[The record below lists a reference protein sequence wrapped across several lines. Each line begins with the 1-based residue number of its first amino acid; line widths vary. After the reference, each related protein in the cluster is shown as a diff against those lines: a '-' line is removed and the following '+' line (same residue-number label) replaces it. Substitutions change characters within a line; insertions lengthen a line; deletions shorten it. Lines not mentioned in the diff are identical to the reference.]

1 MSIIEMDLVF
11 ICCHCYTQIAI
22 FGGFK
27 RRKHSH
33 TNTLMREYEQVILVY
48 CKLRIL
54 AIMVNLPLEMSSVLN
69 NSKLNMDYID
79 ELMIDRV
86 F

>member
-1 MSIIEMDLVF
+1 
-11 ICCHCYTQIAI
+11 
-22 FGGFK
+22 
-27 RRKHSH
+27 
-33 TNTLMREYEQVILVY
+33 MREYEQVLIVY
-48 CKLRIL
+48 CKLRFL
-54 AIMVNLPLEMSSVLN
+54 TIMANLPLEMSSVLN